1 MVLMDGC
8 DARRGCKRRSVLTG
22 NVVRSSF
29 SLSVRKIRQKKEKEK
44 KKIICRSLRVFHFT
58 FVSLLRRRA
67 QINFFSF
74 FFFLNVVPW
83 LLLAAWSGG

>member
-29 SLSVRKIRQKKEKEK
+29 SLSVRKIRQKKNHL
-44 KKIICRSLRVFHFT
+44 SLAACISFHFC
-58 FVSLLRRRA
+58 VSFEETSS
-67 QINFFSF
+67 NSFFF
-74 FFFLNVVPW
+74 FLFFFLNVVPW